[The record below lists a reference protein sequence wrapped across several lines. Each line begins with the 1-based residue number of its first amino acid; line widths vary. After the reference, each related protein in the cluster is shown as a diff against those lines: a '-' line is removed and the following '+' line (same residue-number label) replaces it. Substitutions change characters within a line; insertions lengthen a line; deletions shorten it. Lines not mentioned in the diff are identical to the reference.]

1 MTSRQS
7 VQTSTIA
14 SLRAPLTQN
23 SELRTQN
30 LPRDVLI
37 CIFQRGGADG
47 LNMVVPHGDKD
58 YYAQRASLAIPQPG
72 GGGAAIDLDG
82 FFGLH
87 PALGALKEIWDAKQL
102 AIVHACGSPD
112 PTHSHFDAMDY
123 MERGTPGQKSIATGW
138 LGRHMAATEAT
149 DDSPFRA
156 VGFGALLQASLRGG
170 AATALTSLEA
180 FKLQARPIELPKV
193 KAAHGQLYRGSG
205 MLVGSGQQ
213 TLAALSIMEK

>member
-14 SLRAPLTQN
+14 SLRAPLTQ
-23 SELRTQN
+23 SSILSPQSSTT
-30 LPRDVLI
+30 DVLI

-58 YYAQRASLAIPQPG
+58 YYAQRSSLAIPQPG
-72 GGGAAIDLDG
+72 ASGAAIDLDG

-87 PALGALKEIWDAKQL
+87 PALSGLKEIWDAKQL
-102 AIVHACGSPD
+102 ALVHACGAPA

-123 MERGTPGQKSIATGW
+123 MERGTPGKKSVATGW
-138 LGRHMAATEAT
+138 LGRHMAATAAA

-156 VGFGALLQASLRGG
+156 VGFGALLQA
-170 AATALTSLEA
+170 
-180 FKLQARPIELPKV
+180 
-193 KAAHGQLYRGSG
+193 
-205 MLVGSGQQ
+205 
-213 TLAALSIMEK
+213 